1 MNNTEKNF
9 VDRTHNNCWVCE
21 GWNQVHFIIYLPDRY
36 HNLDIKNLW
45 IHLSFENWRPVLM
58 QMKKKFPFADESSD
72 LSNKS
77 LDSDSLKS
85 SNQSVDQREFDLL
98 RMVPTT

>member
-1 MNNTEKNF
+1 
-9 VDRTHNNCWVCE
+9 
-21 GWNQVHFIIYLPDRY
+21 
-36 HNLDIKNLW
+36 
-45 IHLSFENWRPVLM
+45 M